1 MPTYVVTP
9 NLHLCVTKYNQ
20 NPKRISQG
28 LKYVELSFKNN
39 NKNDSGKGDLRKST
53 GGVSVVNSDYIRHSD
68 YFPGG
73 MDSAN
78 TEATLISRNTN
89 GGSYTIIPSFDK
101 NNLIKFGIFR

>member
-1 MPTYVVTP
+1 M
-9 NLHLCVTKYNQ
+9 HLCATKYNQ
-20 NPKRISQG
+20 IPKRISQG

-89 GGSYTIIPSFDK
+89 GGSCATITSVDG
-101 NNLIKFGIFR
+101 NDLIKFLILR